1 MINTLVSIWREI
13 MRLYLSLDTT
23 CSLML
28 TVFLEFRSPKTVRI
42 LDLIMSADKYPCL
55 FPRHIEAIVYI
66 FPGDIPQFQKLM
78 SNTIILRLKFH
89 SV

>member
-1 MINTLVSIWREI
+1 MHLC
-13 MRLYLSLDTT
+13 LSLDTT
-23 CSLML
+23 CSLMP
-28 TVFLEFRSPKTVRI
+28 TGFLEFRSQKTVRI
-42 LDLIMSADKYPCL
+42 LDQIMSADKYPCL

-66 FPGDIPQFQKLM
+66 FLGDTPQFQKLM